1 MVRVQFEQC
10 GLPFAFA
17 IGSRGSEAARALRGV
32 NEPTRDEAR
41 DGRAKLDGGEMGGWR
56 RV

>member
-17 IGSRGSEAARALRGV
+17 MYEAARVLGMVGEAAG
-32 NEPTRDEAR
+32 DEAG
-41 DGRAKLDGGEMGGWR
+41 DSGTKLDGGGVGRW
-56 RV
+56 V